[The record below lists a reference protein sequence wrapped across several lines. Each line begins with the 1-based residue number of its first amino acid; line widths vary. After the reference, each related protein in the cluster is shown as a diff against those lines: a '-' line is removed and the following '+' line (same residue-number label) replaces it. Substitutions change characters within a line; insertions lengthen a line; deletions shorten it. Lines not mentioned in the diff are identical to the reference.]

1 LRNFPQALLLE
12 VTRDTDIATKAKNQ
26 VALET
31 EEVERQ
37 ANTVRVIQVCAF
49 PNVFLHV

>member
-1 LRNFPQALLLE
+1 LRKFPQALLLE

-31 EEVERQ
+31 EDVERQ
-37 ANTVRVIQVCAF
+37 ADTVRVIQVCAF
-49 PNVFLHV
+49 PNVPLYM